1 VATGSGA
8 GQHIAETFGRQ
19 QCIEFDDLHRLPLTG
34 QPTGEQAPIT
44 QRQWLGQLEPLPKER
59 QPALDAI
66 ALTPGFKAGHFHQ
79 LLERGFAVA
88 EGGEIHH
95 VLELISLKR
104 KRHPET
110 PVGCVLEG
118 IAVVVGKQNLGGH
131 GGEESLHRFWL

>member
-34 QPTGEQAPIT
+34 QPASEQTPIT
-44 QRQWLGQLEPLPKER
+44 QGQRLRQLEPLAEER

-66 ALTPGFKAGHFHQ
+66 ALAPRLKAGHLHQ
-79 LLERGFAVA
+79 LLEGGFAVA
-88 EGGEIHH
+88 DGGEIHH
-95 VLELISLKR
+95 VLELISLKG
-104 KRHPET
+104 KGHPEAAIS
-110 PVGCVLEG
+110 GVLDR
-118 IAVVVGKQNLGGH
+118 IAVVVGEQNLGGH